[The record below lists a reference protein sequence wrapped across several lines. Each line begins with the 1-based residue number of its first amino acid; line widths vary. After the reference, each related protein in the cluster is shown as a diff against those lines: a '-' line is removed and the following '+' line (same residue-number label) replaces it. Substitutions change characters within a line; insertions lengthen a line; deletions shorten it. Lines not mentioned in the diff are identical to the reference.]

1 MRLRTR
7 YAAAAAFALL
17 IAPVGQ
23 SSQWGLAQAP
33 PDEQEVEVV
42 AVGDVTAAQV
52 GEELTVGGRALDVR
66 RIQGSGFQITFLSG
80 FLALIPESH
89 MHLWTGVD
97 PMKRYKGRSL
107 QVTGEIME
115 ENEQLF
121 IGVTDPDQMK
131 VIQRQRRRR
140 R

>member
-17 IAPVGQ
+17 IAPVAFG
-23 SSQWGLAQAP
+23 QAP
-33 PDEQEVEVV
+33 PAEEEVEVV
-42 AVGDVTAAQV
+42 AVGDVTPEQV
-52 GEELTVGGRALDVR
+52 GEELTVAGRALDVR
-66 RIQGSGFQITFLSG
+66 RIQGSGLHISFLSG

-97 PMKRYKGRSL
+97 PMKRYRGRNL
-107 QVTGEIME
+107 QITGEIME

-121 IGVTDPDQMK
+121 VGVTDPDQMK

>member
-1 MRLRTR
+1 MRFRNR
-7 YAAAAAFALL
+7 FAALAGFALL
-17 IAPVGQ
+17 TAPVA
-23 SSQWGLAQAP
+23 LAQDP
-33 PDEQEVEVV
+33 PAEEEVEVIEV
-42 AVGDVTAAQV
+42 RDVTADHV
-52 GEELTVGGRALDVR
+52 GEEITVGGRVVDVR
-66 RIQGSGFQITFLSG
+66 RIQGSGFHVSFLSG

-97 PMKRYKGRSL
+97 PEKRYKGRNL
-107 QVTGEIME
+107 QITGEVME
-115 ENEQLF
+115 ENDQLF

>member
-1 MRLRTR
+1 MKIRNRH
-7 YAAAAAFALL
+7 AAVAAFAFL
-17 IAPVGQ
+17 IAPAA
-23 SSQWGLAQAP
+23 SAQEP
-33 PDEQEVEVV
+33 PAEEEAEVV
-42 AVGDVTAAQV
+42 AVRDVTAEHV
-52 GEELTVGGRALDVR
+52 GEEITVGGRAVEVR
-66 RIQGSGFQITFLSG
+66 MIQGSGFHISFLSG

-97 PMKRYKGRSL
+97 PMKRYKGRNL
-107 QVTGEIME
+107 QITGEVME
-115 ENEQLF
+115 ENDQLF

>member
-1 MRLRTR
+1 MRFLFVLAVT
-7 YAAAAAFALL
+7 AASALL
-17 IAPVGQ
+17 IVPRA
-23 SSQWGLAQAP
+23 SAQDTPGEEGA
-33 PDEQEVEVV
+33 EVIEVR
-42 AVGDVTAAQV
+42 DVTADHV

-66 RIQGSGFQITFLSG
+66 RIQGSGFHISFLSG

-97 PMKRYKGRSL
+97 PVKRYKGRNL
-107 QVTGEIME
+107 QITGEVME
-115 ENEQLF
+115 ENDQLF
-121 IGVTDPDQMK
+121 IGVTEPDQMK

>member
-1 MRLRTR
+1 MRFRFVLAVT
-7 YAAAAAFALL
+7 AASALL
-17 IAPVGQ
+17 IVPWA
-23 SSQWGLAQAP
+23 SAQDTPA
-33 PDEQEVEVV
+33 EEGAEVIEVR
-42 AVGDVTAAQV
+42 DVTADHV

-66 RIQGSGFQITFLSG
+66 RIQGSGFHISFLSG

-97 PMKRYKGRSL
+97 PVKRYKGRNL
-107 QVTGEIME
+107 QITGEVME
-115 ENEQLF
+115 EDDQLF
-121 IGVTDPDQMK
+121 IGVTEPDQMK

>member
-7 YAAAAAFALL
+7 YGAAAAFALL
-17 IAPVGQ
+17 IAPVAF
-23 SSQWGLAQAP
+23 AQDSPA
-33 PDEQEVEVV
+33 EEAVEVV
-42 AVGDVTAAQV
+42 AVGDVTAEHV

-66 RIQGSGFQITFLSG
+66 RIQGSGLHISFLSG

-97 PMKRYKGRSL
+97 PMKRYQGRNL
-107 QVTGEIME
+107 QITGEVME

>member
-1 MRLRTR
+1 MKIRNRH
-7 YAAAAAFALL
+7 AAVAAFAFL
-17 IAPVGQ
+17 IAPAA
-23 SSQWGLAQAP
+23 SAQERPA
-33 PDEQEVEVV
+33 EEEAEVM
-42 AVGDVTAAQV
+42 AVRDVTAEHI
-52 GEELTVGGRALDVR
+52 GDELTVAGRAVDVR
-66 RIQGSGFQITFLSG
+66 MIQGSGFHISFLSG

-97 PMKRYKGRSL
+97 PMKRYKGRNL
-107 QVTGEIME
+107 QITGEVME
-115 ENEQLF
+115 ENDQLF

>member
-1 MRLRTR
+1 MGLRNGL
-7 YAAAAAFALL
+7 AAAAALVL
-17 IAPVGQ
+17 VIAPVAP
-23 SSQWGLAQAP
+23 AQDP
-33 PDEQEVEVV
+33 PAEEEVEVV
-42 AVGDVTAAQV
+42 AVRDVTAEHV
-52 GEELTVGGRALDVR
+52 GEEITVGGRAVDVR
-66 RIQGSGFQITFLSG
+66 MIQGSGFHISFLSG
-80 FLALIPESH
+80 FLALIPESY

-97 PMKRYKGRSL
+97 PMKRYKGRNL
-107 QVTGEIME
+107 QITGEVME

>member
-1 MRLRTR
+1 MRFRFVLAVT
-7 YAAAAAFALL
+7 AASALL
-17 IAPVGQ
+17 IVPWA
-23 SSQWGLAQAP
+23 SAQDTPGEEGA
-33 PDEQEVEVV
+33 EVIEVR
-42 AVGDVTAAQV
+42 DVTADHV

-66 RIQGSGFQITFLSG
+66 RIQGSGFHISFLSG

-97 PMKRYKGRSL
+97 PVKRYKGRNL
-107 QVTGEIME
+107 QITGEVME
-115 ENEQLF
+115 EDDQLF
-121 IGVTDPDQMK
+121 IGVTEPDQMK

>member
-1 MRLRTR
+1 MRFRNR
-7 YAAAAAFALL
+7 FAALAGFALL
-17 IAPVGQ
+17 IVPVA
-23 SSQWGLAQAP
+23 LAQDP
-33 PDEQEVEVV
+33 PAEEEVEVIGV
-42 AVGDVTAAQV
+42 QDVTADHV
-52 GEELTVGGRALDVR
+52 GEEITVGGRVVDVR
-66 RIQGSGFQITFLSG
+66 RIQGSGFHVSFLSG

-97 PMKRYKGRSL
+97 PEKRYKGRNL
-107 QVTGEIME
+107 QITGEVME
-115 ENEQLF
+115 ENDQLF

>member
-1 MRLRTR
+1 MRFRNRLAT
-7 YAAAAAFALL
+7 AAGVALL
-17 IAPVGQ
+17 IAPVA
-23 SSQWGLAQAP
+23 SAQDP
-33 PDEQEVEVV
+33 PAEEEVEVV
-42 AVGDVTAAQV
+42 AVGDVTAEHV

-66 RIQGSGFQITFLSG
+66 RIQGSGLHISFLSG

-97 PMKRYKGRSL
+97 PMKRYKGRNL
-107 QVTGEIME
+107 QITGEVME
-115 ENEQLF
+115 ENDQLF
-121 IGVTDPDQMK
+121 IGVTDPDQME